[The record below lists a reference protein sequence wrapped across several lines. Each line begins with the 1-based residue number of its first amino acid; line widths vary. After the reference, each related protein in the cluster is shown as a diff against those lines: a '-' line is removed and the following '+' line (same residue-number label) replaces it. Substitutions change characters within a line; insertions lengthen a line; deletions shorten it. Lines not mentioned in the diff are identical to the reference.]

1 MILTKLQLCLLL
13 SAALIAPLSAV
24 TLQACTECLVKIPQ
38 AFFCGVSPSSE
49 CSWDSC
55 IVNSTVF
62 DFDACDDACLDCFDD
77 VLTCF
82 DECTP
87 SCLNNTV
94 NDYYNCVVSAPWI
107 QCGGP
112 CYNEYKDVNITDS
125 LEGLFDDALQPPG
138 CTLDDLMTG
147 NINILQSGIDCLFPS
162 WPTCPAVQQDIVQP
176 TCDATSCC
184 STCHGELAAMETC
197 VYNWMAGTS
206 CDFTCAANRFL
217 NEDFISAGA
226 TTTQH
231 DDQRLLDTTVT
242 APAFE
247 EECRVQLSRDAVAD
261 PVNAVS
267 NFVTCI
273 TSQTLE
279 EATEESLALEN
290 QPGDDDDDDNNNA
303 GDDDDDDDDGTTS
316 LAVRN
321 KHEVLVVSASMTIV
335 AAISSFFFA
344 L

>member
-1 MILTKLQLCLLL
+1 
-13 SAALIAPLSAV
+13 
-24 TLQACTECLVKIPQ
+24 
-38 AFFCGVSPSSE
+38 
-49 CSWDSC
+49 
-55 IVNSTVF
+55 
-62 DFDACDDACLDCFDD
+62 
-77 VLTCF
+77 
-82 DECTP
+82 
-87 SCLNNTV
+87 
-94 NDYYNCVVSAPWI
+94 
-107 QCGGP
+107 
-112 CYNEYKDVNITDS
+112 
-125 LEGLFDDALQPPG
+125 
-138 CTLDDLMTG
+138 
-147 NINILQSGIDCLFPS
+147 
-162 WPTCPAVQQDIVQP
+162 
-176 TCDATSCC
+176 
-184 STCHGELAAMETC
+184 METC

-279 EATEESLALEN
+279 EATEESLALVN
-290 QPGDDDDDDNNNA
+290 QPGDNDDDDDNNNA
-303 GDDDDDDDDGTTS
+303 GDDDDDDDGTTS

-321 KHEVLVVSASMTIV
+321 KHEALFVSAIV